1 MGAHERRPGGRVLP
15 PPPPEPQAARRPGTP
30 VPQRERITFLV
41 RLNER
46 FVRAPGLLT
55 AFTTVDGY
63 PVLNV
68 IPHKVPG
75 RAATVGCRYRDGQ
88 WWFYDVRTGA
98 VIRPANELDAAASQ
112 IRVTMS
118 QAAR

>member
-1 MGAHERRPGGRVLP
+1 M
-15 PPPPEPQAARRPGTP
+15 
-30 VPQRERITFLV
+30 PQRERITFLV

-46 FVRAPGLLT
+46 FVRVAGLLT
-55 AFTTVDGY
+55 AFTSIDGY

-75 RAATVGCRYRDGQ
+75 RAATIGCRYRDRQ

-98 VIRPANELDAAASQ
+98 LIRPANELDAAASQ